1 MTRLLIFDFDD
12 TLVNNHYL
20 DIKSF
25 EIPYKIV
32 SLNPPS
38 KYEIKKL
45 RRKGKTADY
54 IIKKNLK
61 EKNLKKFYNNIINER
76 EKFFSN
82 DQTNYLILQNHLKK
96 NLKEIKTKNIE
107 LNIITTNKNKNLF
120 LKFLKQ
126 KKIIKY
132 FSKIIFKDDLNIKLD
147 NSDAGNRILIKRSL
161 LYSILKK
168 SRIKKNE
175 ILYIGNSLEDFK
187 ACKNLQINFIHFQ
200 NDYLPKL
207 VNNEIITINSMSKL
221 KNAIKVMM

>member
-107 LNIITTNKNKNLF
+107 LNIITTNKNKNLV
-120 LKFLKQ
+120 LQFLKQ

-147 NSDAGNRILIKRSL
+147 NSDA
-161 LYSILKK
+161 
-168 SRIKKNE
+168 E
-175 ILYIGNSLEDFK
+175 TIGNKCTDTNIKGGGIISIYKYFSGKGEEFEIYVEYDLHRFFYNYSLF
-187 ACKNLQINFIHFQ
+187 F
-200 NDYLPKL
+200 
-207 VNNEIITINSMSKL
+207 
-221 KNAIKVMM
+221 

>member
-38 KYEIKKL
+38 KHEIKKL
-45 RRKGKTADY
+45 RKKGKTADY
-54 IIKKNLK
+54 IIKNNLK
-61 EKNLKKFYNNIINER
+61 KNNLKKFYNNIINER
-76 EKFFSN
+76 EKFFSK
-82 DQTNYLILQNHLKK
+82 DQTNYLILQNHLEK
-96 NLKEIKTKNIE
+96 NLAKIKIKNIE
-107 LNIITTNKNKNLF
+107 LDIITANKNKNLV
-120 LKFLKQ
+120 LKFLNQ
-126 KKIIKY
+126 EKIIKY
-132 FSKIIFKDDLNIKLD
+132 FSKVVFMDDLNIKLD
-147 NSDAGNRILIKRSL
+147 NSDVENRILIKRSL

-168 SRIKKNE
+168 SKIKKNE

-187 ACKNLQINFIHFQ
+187 ACENLQINFIHFQ

-207 VNNEIITINSMSKL
+207 VNSEVITINSMNKL
-221 KNAIKVMM
+221 KNAIKVEI

>member
-25 EIPYKIV
+25 EIPYKMV
-32 SLNPPS
+32 SLDPPS

-45 RRKGKTADY
+45 RKKGKTADY
-54 IIKKNLK
+54 IIKNNLK
-61 EKNLKKFYNNIINER
+61 KNNLKKFYNNIINER
-76 EKFFSN
+76 EKFFSK
-82 DQTNYLILQNHLKK
+82 DQTNYLILQNHLEK
-96 NLKEIKTKNIE
+96 NLAKIKIKNIE
-107 LNIITTNKNKNLF
+107 LNIITANKNKKLV
-120 LKFLKQ
+120 LQFLKQ

-132 FSKIIFKDDLNIKLD
+132 FSKVVFMDDLNIKLD
-147 NSDAGNRILIKRSL
+147 NRDEGNRILIKRSL

-187 ACKNLQINFIHFQ
+187 ACENLQINFIHFQ
-200 NDYLPKL
+200 NDYLSKL
-207 VNNEIITINSMSKL
+207 VNNEIITINSMSEL
-221 KNAIKVMM
+221 KNAIRIMI